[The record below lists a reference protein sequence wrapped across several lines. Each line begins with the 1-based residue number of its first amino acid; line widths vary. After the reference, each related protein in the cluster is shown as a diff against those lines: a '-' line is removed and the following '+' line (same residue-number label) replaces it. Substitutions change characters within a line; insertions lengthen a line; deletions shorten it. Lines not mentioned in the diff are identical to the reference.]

1 MTIDFT
7 APDPAT
13 AGLTPSGAAAIRAVL
28 ERQFADGLM
37 PAAQLVV
44 LRHGRLAVDLAIGAA
59 RGVPVTPTTPFLV
72 FSCSKAFTGIC
83 VHKLIEEGRID
94 LDARVAD
101 YWPEYGCNGKESTTI
116 RQVFLHLAGIPSRDL
131 YRQLPLWPFWNA
143 VTRHVAR
150 LHPETPPGA
159 QMAYHLV
166 NYGWILGEV
175 VRRVTGQKID
185 TYLHDN
191 FLAPLGLAHT
201 WFRIPA
207 RELRHSPPVS
217 AACEDQKYL
226 PAFYNLPAIRCALVP
241 ASSLHSTARDL
252 AVFYQML
259 LDGGEYADRRYLK
272 PETIAAATTL
282 GYEGFDAMFDRQVRF
297 AYGFH
302 LGGLMPAQG
311 DPGPSMGHGSTIRT
325 FGHFGNRTCMAW
337 ADPDAELVVAFTTS
351 RLLANRPNRARWTE
365 ISNAVWDALD

>member
-1 MTIDFT
+1 MTLDFS
-7 APDPAT
+7 APDPAA
-13 AGLTPSGAAAIRAVL
+13 AGLAPEGAARIRQVF
-28 ERQFADGLM
+28 ERQYAQGLM

-44 LRHGRLAVDLAIGAA
+44 LRRGRLAVDLAIGAA
-59 RGVPVTPTTPFLV
+59 RSKPVTPETPFLV

-83 VHKLIEEGRID
+83 VHKLIEEGQVS

-101 YWPEYGCNGKESTTI
+101 YWPEYGCRGKEATII
-116 RQVFLHLAGIPSRDL
+116 RQVFLHLAGIPGRDL
-131 YRQLPLWPFWNA
+131 YRQLPLWPFWGA
-143 VTRHVAR
+143 ATRHVAR

-185 TYLHDN
+185 RYLHEN
-191 FLAPLGLAHT
+191 FLAPLGLRRT
-201 WFRIPA
+201 WFRLPR
-207 RELRHSPPVS
+207 RELRHTPPTS
-217 AACEDQKYL
+217 AACADQKHL
-226 PAFYNLPAIRCALVP
+226 PAFYNLPAIRRALVP
-241 ASSLHSTARDL
+241 AASLHSTARDL

-259 LDGGEYADRRYLK
+259 LQGGEYRGHRYLMQ
-272 PETIAAATTL
+272 ETIAAATTL
-282 GYEGFDAMFDRQVRF
+282 GYEGYDAMFDRQVRF

-302 LGGLMPAQG
+302 LGGLQPAPG
-311 DPGPSMGHGSTIRT
+311 DPGPSMGHGSSIRT

-337 ADPDAELVVAFTTS
+337 ADPEAELVVAFTTS

-365 ISNAVWDALD
+365 LSNAVWDALA